1 MKKLF
6 FAMAMVATVVGCST
20 DTTTDLGTN
29 VPVEGNL
36 VTLEADVASRTQLA
50 ENGLAVLWSAGDK
63 IGVYTES
70 DVNAPFE
77 LKAECAGLS
86 HGSFEGTLT
95 GATVTSAYY
104 PYSAEVGTSAS
115 SAAVTVAG
123 TQLQSGNTPN
133 IAAHDLAVAS
143 VDGINLTFHSK
154 LAMLAVSFKNVEGSE
169 IEGKT
174 LQTVKVAASDKA
186 LSGKFSLDLA
196 DATKALTTTEGYQY
210 VDLVYT
216 DTPAISAEVKG
227 WALVNPAIAAD
238 DELRIYVKA
247 DDVWYGY
254 TVKAKAAIVAGKR
267 YNFAIDAA
275 QCKYVPALAWAYGGQ
290 GVLPR
295 FTGVC
300 PAVDKDGNVYTT
312 VNGDKHLYKINKNG
326 ELVWKTELTDE
337 VGTDYTKGS
346 PSIDPSGNVIYI
358 QNGKNAFHAINAA
371 DGSKKWTFSDFFAW
385 SSATVAGTANAKT
398 NRTAPAVGDTNVYLG
413 NGGTTGTVL
422 SINKE
427 TGKRVAYLASS
438 TASHGGPS
446 GGASD
451 GLALYGG
458 VVMAYSKYLCGFGVH
473 QSLFDNPVHTDDVY
487 GAYAPMTYMS
497 RYSWNMNNDRGG
509 VVGIEIDGKKCIAFM
524 GLEKTSSGAY
534 NWRVAANAIDA
545 LDTSYPDFSV
555 KAHYYDYQ
563 FTLKNVMDNNNEGG
577 LIVGPQNEL
586 IITNKKGGSEN
597 GGGVYGIQLGSTNQL
612 LWKFN
617 TTCDCVGGVAVDNAG
632 NVHVHSDD
640 TYYYII
646 KPNYETGGVTEI
658 AKAHYRYLAADFG
671 YIPVDV
677 YGWSRAWTSLTIG
690 MDGRIYIGCQYNINA
705 GGNCGMLLCVQYGG
719 STGVGNTSWP
729 MMYGNPYHTCT
740 SYPELIEKLGE
751 K

>member
-326 ELVWKTELTDE
+326 ELVWKTELSSST
-337 VGTDYTKGS
+337 TTNAS

-358 QNGKNAFHAINAA
+358 QQGTNNFKAINAA
-371 DGSKKWTFSDFFAW
+371 DGSVKWTFTDFFAY
-385 SSATVAGTANAKT
+385 SSETEAGAKSAGANRVAA
-398 NRTAPAVGDTNVYLG
+398 AVGDTNVYIG
-413 NGGTTGTVL
+413 NSGTTGTL
-422 SINKE
+422 LTINKE
-427 TGKRVAYLASS
+427 TGKRVSYLCRS
-438 TASHGGPS
+438 TSNHNGPS
-446 GGASD
+446 GGTSA
-451 GLALYGG
+451 GLTLYGG
-458 VVMAYSKYLCGFGVH
+458 VVTIFNKYGCAVGAH
-473 QSLFDNPVHTDDVY
+473 QSLLDAPQHTHSIY
-487 GAYAPMTYMS
+487 GPYVPITYEAD
-497 RYSWNMNNDRGG
+497 YSWTMQNNKGG
-509 VVGIEIDGKKCIAFM
+509 TVGLEIEGKKCIAFM
-524 GLEKTSSGAY
+524 GLEKTSSNTY
-534 NWRVAANAIDA
+534 NWRVAANAIDPY
-545 LDTSYPDFSV
+545 DTSFPDLSTD
-555 KAHYYDYQ
+555 AHAYDYQ
-563 FTLKNVMDNNNEGG
+563 YTLKGVYSSNDEQG

-597 GGGVYGIQLGSTNQL
+597 GGGVYGIQLGSTNKL

-740 SYPELIEKLGE
+740 SYPELIEKLGG

>member
-50 ENGLAVLWSAGDK
+50 EDGLAVLWSAGDK

-326 ELVWKTELTDE
+326 ELVWKTELSSST
-337 VGTDYTKGS
+337 TTYAS

-358 QNGKNAFHAINAA
+358 QQGTNNFKAINAA
-371 DGSKKWTFSDFFAW
+371 DGSVKWTFTDFFAYK
-385 SSATVAGTANAKT
+385 SETEAGAKSAGANRVAA
-398 NRTAPAVGDTNVYLG
+398 AVGDTNVYIG
-413 NGGTTGTVL
+413 NSGTTGTL
-422 SINKE
+422 LAINKE
-427 TGKRVAYLASS
+427 TGKRVSYLCRS
-438 TASHGGPS
+438 TSNHNGPS
-446 GGASD
+446 GGTSA
-451 GLALYGG
+451 GLTLYGG
-458 VVMAYSKYLCGFGVH
+458 VVTIFNKYGCAVGAH
-473 QSLFDNPVHTDDVY
+473 QSLLDAPQHTHSIY
-487 GAYAPMTYMS
+487 GPYVPITYEAD
-497 RYSWNMNNDRGG
+497 YSWTMQNNKGG
-509 VVGIEIDGKKCIAFM
+509 TVGLEIEGKKCIAFM
-524 GLEKTSSGAY
+524 GLEKTSSNTY
-534 NWRVAANAIDA
+534 NWRVAANAIDPY
-545 LDTSYPDFSV
+545 DTSFPDLSTD
-555 KAHYYDYQ
+555 AHAYDYQ
-563 FTLKNVMDNNNEGG
+563 YTLNGVNSGNDEQG

-586 IITNKKGGSEN
+586 IITNKKGGGTN
-597 GGGVYGIQLGSTNQL
+597 GGGVYGIQLGSTNKL

-617 TTCDCVGGVAVDNAG
+617 TTCDCTGGVAVDNAG

-646 KPNYETGGVTEI
+646 KPNYETGDVTEI

-740 SYPELIEKLGE
+740 SYPELIEKLGA